1 MEAIIDHRYGFR
13 LQGFAMSS
21 CRNTLEELVIEE
33 AEAQYKRLGADVQKR
48 VDLSEVI
55 AYTLNRLPPMY
66 ATTQRGWSQQRKKA
80 SQELGAAISKTVRNG
95 FLSTQSD
102 ALRQTDPI
110 PAHELIS
117 QARSLFKLRKLF
129 NKDHLKWKDIPE
141 VVQNALAS
149 GSYQAGS
156 GYISAE
162 QRTSILARSY
172 ALRRRSTTELFNTS
186 KSSTNQKDISTD
198 VRDFESYM
206 SGTTYRYS
214 NILES
219 LVTAIVDR
227 RVQRLDESFQQK
239 INIDDVTAYVL
250 NRLPP
255 MYATS
260 RRGLQNLRQKVKSE
274 MTNQIITIV
283 KEALSRVAKAPEREL
298 APLPFEKFNLELED
312 TLKELREV
320 LKRDD
325 LSWRNVAEIV
335 EECLRAPKSN
345 YPVWR
350 AKHDV

>member
-1 MEAIIDHRYGFR
+1 
-13 LQGFAMSS
+13 MSS

-66 ATTQRGWSQQRKKA
+66 ATTQRGWAQQRKKA
-80 SQELGAAISKTVRNG
+80 SQELGDAIAKTVRKG

-102 ALRQTDPI
+102 TLRQTDPI

-129 NKDHLKWKDIPE
+129 NKDHLTWKDIPE
-141 VVQNALAS
+141 VVRDALDS
-149 GSYQAGS
+149 GSHQLGS
-156 GYISAE
+156 GYVSPD
-162 QRTSILARSY
+162 QRTSLLARSY
-172 ALRRRSTTELFNTS
+172 ALRRRTTTELFNTS
-186 KSSTNQKDISTD
+186 TDKDASKD
-198 VRDFESYM
+198 VKDFESYM

-219 LVTAIVDR
+219 LVSAIVGR
-227 RVQRLDESFQQK
+227 RVQRLDETSQQK
-239 INIDDVTAYVL
+239 INIEDVTAYVL

-274 MTNQIITIV
+274 MTNQIINIV
-283 KEALSRVAKAPEREL
+283 KDALSKVTKAPERAL
-298 APLPFEKFNLELED
+298 APLPFERFNLELDE
-312 TLKELREV
+312 TIEKLQEI

-325 LSWRNVAEIV
+325 LTWRNVAEVV
-335 EECLRAPKSN
+335 EECLRTPRNKSSQP
-345 YPVWR
+345 YWQ
-350 AKHDV
+350 AKHDI

>member
-1 MEAIIDHRYGFR
+1 
-13 LQGFAMSS
+13 MSS

-149 GSYQAGS
+149 GSYQLGS

-162 QRTSILARSY
+162 QRTSLLARSY
-172 ALRRRSTTELFNTS
+172 ALRRRSTTELFNTNAP
-186 KSSTNQKDISTD
+186 KSSTNQKEISTD
-198 VRDFESYM
+198 GKDFESYM

-219 LVTAIVDR
+219 LVSAIVDR
-227 RVQRLDESFQQK
+227 RVQRLDEAFQQK

-260 RRGLQNLRQKVKSE
+260 RRGLQNLSQKVKSE

-283 KEALSRVAKAPEREL
+283 KEALSKVVKAPEREL

-312 TLKELREV
+312 TLKELRQV

-325 LSWRNVAEIV
+325 LTWRNVAEVV
-335 EECLRAPKSN
+335 EECLRATKSN
-345 YPVWR
+345 KANQPVWR